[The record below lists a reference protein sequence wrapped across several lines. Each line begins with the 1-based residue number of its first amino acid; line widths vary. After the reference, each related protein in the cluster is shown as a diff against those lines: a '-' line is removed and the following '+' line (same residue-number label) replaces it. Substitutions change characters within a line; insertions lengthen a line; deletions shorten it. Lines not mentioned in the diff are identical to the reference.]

1 MEYNSYLK
9 ECRNDDVI
17 SLSNK
22 LYKLEDL
29 KRGLN
34 DYLEKQDNYSASY
47 GLSSKLTNSGIAINK
62 EEALLLLTEGTDS
75 EILKITSN
83 GWQKGKLKI
92 NVSIEFIP
100 DEPEISEYQSP
111 LDEIRNHPSFPNS

>member
-1 MEYNSYLK
+1 MEYNNYLK

-22 LYKLEDL
+22 LYKLEDF

-34 DYLEKQDNYSASY
+34 DYLENQDSYSASY
-47 GLSSKLTNSGIAINK
+47 GLSSKLTSSGIAINR
-62 EEALLLLTEGTDS
+62 EEALLLLTKGTDS

-92 NVSIEFIP
+92 RVIVEFIA
-100 DEPEISEYQSP
+100 DEPEIPEYQSP
-111 LDEIRNHPSFPNS
+111 LDEIRREMQQNS

>member
-1 MEYNSYLK
+1 MEYNNYLK

-17 SLSNK
+17 YLSNK
-22 LYKLEDL
+22 LYKLEDF

-34 DYLEKQDNYSASY
+34 DYLENQDSYSASY
-47 GLSSKLTNSGIAINK
+47 GLSSKLTSSGIAINR
-62 EEALLLLTEGTDS
+62 EEALLLLTKGTDS

-92 NVSIEFIP
+92 RVIVEFIA
-100 DEPEISEYQSP
+100 DEPEIPEYQSP
-111 LDEIRNHPSFPNS
+111 LDEIRREMQQNS